1 MSTTERVLLGLWY
14 LMVGIAAVAL
24 GLLGPVYYPE
34 IFFYG

>member
-14 LMVGIAAVAL
+14 LMVGVAAVAV